1 MKNEEGRMRKTAC
14 GRSVELVQGV
24 YTNEEWSNFGA
35 LRFRLQIVS
44 LLEMRPLES
53 VVELP
58 PPVMAPP
65 PPPPELVVEVP
76 PELPMLVLEFCL
88 TAAFEIAIRSNQ
100 TPTQYYSITFHLVCL
115 VMVFAFAFI
124 FVAKYVSS
132 KHPNLGRLL
141 DHAGVVCGVTAFF
154 VAITVSFPLCL
165 KLISWIIIN
174 EDDEVGGVVI
184 HRIESRNSH
193 LQNV

>member
-1 MKNEEGRMRKTAC
+1 
-14 GRSVELVQGV
+14 
-24 YTNEEWSNFGA
+24 
-35 LRFRLQIVS
+35 
-44 LLEMRPLES
+44 MRPLES

-165 KLISWIIIN
+165 KLISWIVYALSLLAIFVCN
-174 EDDEVGGVVI
+174 C
-184 HRIESRNSH
+184 
-193 LQNV
+193 

>member
-1 MKNEEGRMRKTAC
+1 M
-14 GRSVELVQGV
+14 Q
-24 YTNEEWSNFGA
+24 F
-35 LRFRLQIVS
+35 VS
-44 LLEMRPLES
+44 LLEIRPSKS

-65 PPPPELVVEVP
+65 PPESVVEVP

-124 FVAKYVSS
+124 FVAKYISS
-132 KHPNLGRLL
+132 KHPNPGRVLE
-141 DHAGVVCGVTAFF
+141 HAGVVCGVTAFF

-165 KLISWIIIN
+165 KGLEISKEAWNGITDTSLVDNI
-174 EDDEVGGVVI
+174 
-184 HRIESRNSH
+184 
-193 LQNV
+193 